1 MFGGPNGTV
10 GGLDANATIDL
21 ARQNGGQIMLNPQQQ
36 AQLAQQ
42 EANRAAQTQQNLAN
56 QQAVF
61 GAQMGNQAA
70 NLNTQR
76 QMALAAQSNAAQNV
90 ANQLNQL
97 SQARSTNAS
106 LIQGAMQG
114 AAGLFR

>member
-1 MFGGPNGTV
+1 MFGSDGTTY
-10 GGLDANATIDL
+10 GLDANAALGL
-21 ARQNGGQIMLNPQQQ
+21 AGRNGGQMMLNPQQQ
-36 AQLAQQ
+36 AALAQQ
-42 EANRAAQTQQNLAN
+42 EANRAAQAQQGLAQ
-56 QQAVF
+56 QQATF

-76 QMALAAQSNAAQNV
+76 QMALGAQANAAQNV
-90 ANQLNQL
+90 ANQLGQL
-97 SQARSTNAS
+97 GQARSTNAQ